1 MMVAVHSLPLGSV
14 FDVRVWKGIAM
25 TNRLISTLAALLVLT
40 TLSTQA
46 ARADKDLLEETV
58 GFMSQI
64 IYLQAGTPAFII
76 GVVKDGETFVAG
88 HGEYAD
94 GADAAPDGNTPMRI
108 GSITKAFTG
117 QVLAAMVADG
127 TVSFSDP
134 VSSHLDWDITWPRI
148 DGREL
153 RLIDLVTHS
162 GGLPREIDHPQGPP
176 EDPFLYKTLEA
187 YKENLEAGP
196 LVFKPGAGI
205 SYSNFG
211 FDLLAHALSGAAG
224 MPYEDL
230 LKHYVLDPAGMTGT
244 VFELTPEQ
252 ETIAMQGHAPNGAPM
267 PHVPTGTVVVGSSGL
282 YTTTND
288 MLKWFAWHMD
298 RNDPAGDEVRLLDH
312 ATYLTRDGMDVVFGM
327 DESGFMDGMA
337 LGWVVM
343 NADQEHP
350 LILQKAGGRQGMLVY
365 GAFSPTRNIGIFA
378 AINAFDF
385 NATVGVNAAVNALI
399 GELSE

>member
-1 MMVAVHSLPLGSV
+1 MFH
-14 FDVRVWKGIAM
+14 
-25 TNRLISTLAALLVLT
+25 RLITSLATLLVLGT
-40 TLSTQA
+40 ASSQT
-46 ARADKDLLEETV
+46 ARADTDLLEETV

-64 IYLQAGTPAFII
+64 IYLQAGTPGFII

-94 GADAAPDGNTPMRI
+94 GSGVEPDGDTPMRI

-127 TVSFSDP
+127 TVSFTDP
-134 VSSHLDWDITWPRI
+134 VSMHLDWDITWPGI

-153 RLIDLVTHS
+153 RLIDLATHS
-162 GGLPREIDHPQGPP
+162 GGLPREITHPQGPP
-176 EDPFLYKTLEA
+176 EDPFRYKTLQA
-187 YKENLEAGP
+187 YQDNLDDDP
-196 LVFKPGAGI
+196 LMFKPGTGI

-211 FDLLAHALSGAAG
+211 FDLLAHALAGAAG
-224 MPYEDL
+224 RPYEEL
-230 LKHYVLDPAGMTGT
+230 LTQYVLEPTGMTDT
-244 VFELTPEQ
+244 VFELTPDQ
-252 ETIAMQGHAPNGAPM
+252 EAMAMQGHGPFGAPM
-267 PHVPTGTVVVGSSGL
+267 PHVPTGDVVVGSSGL
-282 YTTTND
+282 HTTTND

-343 NADQEHP
+343 NAGEGHP
-350 LILQKAGGRQGMLVY
+350 VILQKAGGRQGMLVY
-365 GAFSPTRNIGIFA
+365 GAFAPSRNIGIFA

-399 GELSE
+399 GELSKQ